1 MLERW
6 ARESVAYGPAP
17 DRSTDT
23 GAGKCGPGTHPNEQG
38 VCVDDD
44 EPEEESLRKAL
55 QAALL
60 KN

>member
-1 MLERW
+1 M
-6 ARESVAYGPAP
+6 YGPAP